1 MLLDD
6 VVNFCDNRYSSY
18 GNNCGCGEGKGCNH
32 PSGECSGSCYDCL
45 YQIHYPGRA
54 PGEAKKVY
62 DCPKMLYH
70 YVCQYS
76 YLYTTEL
83 ICAFNNESNFI
94 KDYPRYNVLSLGCGG
109 CADLMALDFLCCN
122 QETSIPISYI
132 GIDVNNL
139 WNPIHSY
146 IKDYCMMK
154 RIQYEINYCDV
165 FEYFEGWEVTGTNI
179 IIISYLISSLYNT
192 GQIDKIG
199 SLAEALV
206 HRVINKKNGYP
217 LLLIINDVNSN
228 KRGRDC
234 FCLFEQ
240 AIKSNSLIIGKS
252 EYKYFDTGFLYDVQ
266 KIGSSYATKN
276 VLFDIPLEIQS
287 KYHAQTSINS
297 TIQLLLE
304 VL

>member
-1 MLLDD
+1 
-6 VVNFCDNRYSSY
+6 
-18 GNNCGCGEGKGCNH
+18 
-32 PSGECSGSCYDCL
+32 
-45 YQIHYPGRA
+45 
-54 PGEAKKVY
+54 
-62 DCPKMLYH
+62 
-70 YVCQYS
+70 
-76 YLYTTEL
+76 
-83 ICAFNNESNFI
+83 
-94 KDYPRYNVLSLGCGG
+94 
-109 CADLMALDFLCCN
+109 MALDFLCCN